1 MTLAAASY
9 PPRIVQPL
17 AAASDLGSLQRQLRW
32 LFILLSTA
40 LLVAALLLTWN
51 SYGQARAALQQKATA
66 MAERQAALLAFL
78 MNGVQAGLE
87 AHLAPLPPSDT
98 PLPGSPRRITAFA
111 VDGTGQLS
119 HPEVQDLLPPAE
131 EWAVALRQTES
142 RGQAIF
148 TRPSLRE
155 GSYWSW
161 GLLRPADSAAL
172 IAAPFRLDRLLQI
185 WAAAEGYE
193 EALLLVVGP
202 DGRPWLVPPK
212 VTTAMGKNAATSS
225 EAPTI
230 LVALEDS
237 EEAGLASGW
246 DAPLVGVSPVGKHG
260 LTVLVAFPP
269 EVWRKGW
276 LRDNSDLLIFGGLLL
291 LGLLILVHSFYR
303 RLAHTLSERDTALGA
318 LALSEARF
326 RDFADAASDWFWES
340 DRSHQLCWISRC
352 SNAGDAARCSLLLGR
367 SLERLGGEPASQ
379 AALQLY
385 REALRDHRPFRDF
398 VWRLCFNG
406 EERWMKLSGK
416 PVYDERQG
424 FLGYRGSATDIEAQR
439 EAELHAQILQR
450 RLAGAFE
457 VARDATLLL
466 DPQERLVLANESYK
480 RSFFG
485 ACPELLQPGL
495 AFRDLPRL
503 LEEAGFP
510 QQAALQREAQEALE
524 ELRRS
529 GEPNKTLLLSD
540 GRWMRINERS
550 TPSGDVFCIFS
561 EITEFKRREEE
572 LRHAKEEAELAD
584 RAKAEFLAVMS
595 HELRTPLNAI
605 IGFSDILRSELFGPL
620 SPPRYRHYAEDINRS
635 GRQLLDL
642 INDILDASRA
652 ESGKLELQEEEVEL
666 EELLQRAVSMISS
679 RADEAGLQVT
689 CEALQE
695 PLRLR
700 GDRRKLL
707 QMLLNL
713 LHNAVKFTPRG
724 GEVTLGAERMGSFL
738 VLSVRDN
745 GVGIA
750 PEDLKRVLEP
760 FTQLAPS
767 LARQQEGSGL
777 GLPLARRMAE
787 LHGGHI
793 EIESQVGQGTK
804 VSVFLPALRLVR
816 PEESGSRSTA

>member
-1 MTLAAASY
+1 MAATDRIRIATAGCGQGPRFGRFLRALRDERRLFLPSSFTLRSPEAEGSGLRPGVAQEGAAASQPRRNEPVTLAAASY

-276 LRDNSDLLIFGGLLL
+276 LRDNSDPLIFGGLLL

-303 RLAHTLSERDTALGA
+303 RLAHTLSERDTVLGA

-340 DRSHQLCWISRC
+340 DRSHQRCWISRC

-367 SLERLGGEPASQ
+367 SLERLGGVPASQ

-398 VWRLCFNG
+398 RS
-406 EERWMKLSGK
+406 EEHTSELQS
-416 PVYDERQG
+416 
-424 FLGYRGSATDIEAQR
+424 RGHLVCR
-439 EAELHAQILQR
+439 
-450 RLAGAFE
+450 
-457 VARDATLLL
+457 LLL
-466 DPQERLVLANESYK
+466 EKKNSSKKCPAGGAMHRGRLGPV
-480 RSFFG
+480 R
-485 ACPELLQPGL
+485 
-495 AFRDLPRL
+495 
-503 LEEAGFP
+503 
-510 QQAALQREAQEALE
+510 ALV
-524 ELRRS
+524 RRR
-529 GEPNKTLLLSD
+529 PTRRH
-540 GRWMRINERS
+540 GRGG
-550 TPSGDVFCIFS
+550 SGDRPARGGGAGDQ
-561 EITEFKRREEE
+561 KDAGGRREQ
-572 LRHAKEEAELAD
+572 
-584 RAKAEFLAVMS
+584 
-595 HELRTPLNAI
+595 P
-605 IGFSDILRSELFGPL
+605 
-620 SPPRYRHYAEDINRS
+620 
-635 GRQLLDL
+635 
-642 INDILDASRA
+642 
-652 ESGKLELQEEEVEL
+652 
-666 EELLQRAVSMISS
+666 
-679 RADEAGLQVT
+679 
-689 CEALQE
+689 
-695 PLRLR
+695 
-700 GDRRKLL
+700 
-707 QMLLNL
+707 
-713 LHNAVKFTPRG
+713 
-724 GEVTLGAERMGSFL
+724 
-738 VLSVRDN
+738 
-745 GVGIA
+745 
-750 PEDLKRVLEP
+750 
-760 FTQLAPS
+760 
-767 LARQQEGSGL
+767 
-777 GLPLARRMAE
+777 
-787 LHGGHI
+787 
-793 EIESQVGQGTK
+793 
-804 VSVFLPALRLVR
+804 
-816 PEESGSRSTA
+816 